1 MDHFSIA
8 IVDHFSIDIY
18 KYGYKIGGIEFIR
31 VTNEKIDIKGSV
43 KKTLAE

>member
-18 KYGYKIGGIEFIR
+18 TAGARNKRTRSKQTDLGFQEYEYM
-31 VTNEKIDIKGSV
+31 
-43 KKTLAE
+43 KT